1 MNKSL
6 KTLMSIVAAMGLFGT
21 FGATLASCDFQQGT
35 PVQSSDRNIVSI
47 SVDEST
53 APKVIY
59 IGEFDQSGLALL
71 VTYSD
76 GTSES
81 IPVTTS
87 FIPSAHRHYL
97 ETPGNWN
104 VTIYYRGA
112 VTTVN
117 LNIQYRYYTVDFYAL
132 VNSSTPEKISTQSV
146 KKGEAAVVPETYA
159 ISLPYEH
166 TLYTFNGWDK
176 EFANVT
182 SDLTI
187 NATYGEE
194 TICWVSF
201 FDGNK
206 KLIKKNYVKEGADA
220 VAPSE
225 TERAMT
231 GYDFV
236 GWDRA
241 FTNVKADLDVY
252 GIYTKVEVPTDP
264 TTLTVWDG
272 SVATSFESGTGTESN
287 PYLIKTPQ
295 QLAYLQSLS
304 KTDSFSGKYIVQT
317 ANLDLNNLQWT
328 PLCFDSATLANSGD
342 FAGHYDG
349 HGHIVKNM
357 KIEGVSTK
365 GGLGLFA
372 TSSGY
377 ISNLGIEDY
386 SISGTALAW
395 GTTVGGLI
403 GRINGGSVTDCYTKN
418 GKVVFNCK
426 SSTEASDI
434 GGLIGKSSGTA
445 AVTRCLSL
453 QNSITLDYG
462 SSAGILGIAQS
473 DITLSNCIVA
483 GLTIQAGNAHNI
495 NLAVGGSEG
504 GVSAH
509 LSSVNIA
516 PDCTT
521 NVSGSS
527 SGTAGISS
535 TYAELNASTLYS
547 SFPSIWN
554 LANLDYSN
562 HVYPKLIAY

>member
-1 MNKSL
+1 LKKGKCKGAFMNKSL
-6 KTLMSIVAAMGLFGT
+6 KTLMSIVAAIGLFGT

-87 FIPSAHRHYL
+87 FIPSAYRHYL

-146 KKGEAAVVPETYA
+146 KKGEAAAVPETYA

-264 TTLTVWDG
+264 TTSLTWDG
-272 SVATSFESGTGTESN
+272 TVATAFESGTGAQN
-287 PYLIKTPQ
+287 DPYIIKTPQ
-295 QLAYLQSLS
+295 QLAYLASTSDTVTYADMYFLQTNDFNLASLEW
-304 KTDSFSGKYIVQT
+304 KPIGYCTTETWQT
-317 ANLDLNNLQWT
+317 AG
-328 PLCFDSATLANSGD
+328 FR
-342 FAGHYDG
+342 GHYDG
-349 HGHIVKNM
+349 NNHIVKNLHISSLRTDGYYSNFYM
-357 KIEGVSTK
+357 
-365 GGLGLFA
+365 GLFGWIRYG
-372 TSSGY
+372 SL
-377 ISNLGIEDY
+377 SNLTLNDF
-386 SISGTALAW
+386 A
-395 GTTVGGLI
+395 
-403 GRINGGSVTDCYTKN
+403 
-418 GKVVFNCK
+418 
-426 SSTEASDI
+426 
-434 GGLIGKSSGTA
+434 
-445 AVTRCLSL
+445 LSL
-453 QNSITLDYG
+453 
-462 SSAGILGIAQS
+462 
-473 DITLSNCIVA
+473 
-483 GLTIQAGNAHNI
+483 
-495 NLAVGGSEG
+495 
-504 GVSAH
+504 
-509 LSSVNIA
+509 
-516 PDCTT
+516 TT
-521 NVSGSS
+521 S
-527 SGTAGISS
+527 
-535 TYAELNASTLYS
+535 STLYS
-547 SFPSIWN
+547 GTSNSVNEVYFGSLVGEIRSGSITN
-554 LANLDYSN
+554 CSIGNGDSLFNGTKIENKIVGFTNSY
-562 HVYPKLIAY
+562 Y